1 MEGSNFGGWKYNKWQ
16 KNGLKIMRIY
26 LKLTKNNELIPF
38 NYQQLLTGTIHKW
51 LGKNNDIHGNSGK
64 FCFSWLQNTTALKDG
79 LNLSY
84 NAYFF
89 ISALD
94 ENIIKRIIKG
104 IIEDAYMFCGIKV
117 KDVQIVSTP
126 VFGSSTRFIL
136 ASPVLLKWKD
146 GNFVRHVT
154 INNKDFEEV
163 LNLNFRNKL
172 QRAGISDTD
181 FKISLDPDIHC
192 RKTKMVVYKGIENKA
207 SLTPIII
214 KGSQEQIAYAWCVG
228 IGNSTGIGFGAL
240 K

>member
-1 MEGSNFGGWKYNKWQ
+1 
-16 KNGLKIMRIY
+16 MRIY

-38 NYQQLLTGTIHKW
+38 NYQQLLTWTIHKW

-64 FCFSWLQNTTALKDG
+64 FCFSWLQNTTAGKDG
-79 LNLSY
+79 LNLND

-89 ISALD
+89 IGALD
-94 ENIIKRIIKG
+94 ETIIKRIIKG
-104 IIEDAYMFCGIKV
+104 IIEDVYMFCGIKV

-126 VFGSSTRFIL
+126 MFESSTRFIM

-154 INNKDFEEV
+154 INDKDFEKV

-181 FKISLDPDIHC
+181 FKISLDPDSHY
-192 RKTKMVVYKGIENKA
+192 RNTKMVVYKGIENKA
-207 SLTPIII
+207 SLTPIIME
-214 KGSQEQIAYAWCVG
+214 GSQEQVAYAWCVG